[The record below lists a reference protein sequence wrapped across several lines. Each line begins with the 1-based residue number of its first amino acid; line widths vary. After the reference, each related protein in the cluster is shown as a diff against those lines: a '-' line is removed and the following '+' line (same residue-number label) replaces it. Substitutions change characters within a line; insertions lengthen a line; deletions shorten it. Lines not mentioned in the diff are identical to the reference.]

1 MAQRSDDVL
10 AGPHWGVPEIIEVE
24 LYRWAAARCVG
35 RTIVAVSAPDAW
47 YLKRGLTAAS
57 LTANAVGA
65 TVVDVRRRGK
75 LLLLDLAS
83 RAEGGRERPNDAEA
97 PPPGDT
103 TIGLRFGMTGRI
115 VIDGRVAMDE
125 LEYGSSRLEPAWV
138 RVDFTFE
145 GGGSLAVIDPRR
157 LGAVELEPDED
168 ALGPDA
174 YTATPAELGRALGD
188 SDAPVKVRLMDQARL
203 AGVGNLLA
211 DETLWR
217 AGIDPAR
224 PARTL
229 TSRER
234 ARLARTL
241 VDVIAELTKRGGSHT
256 GDLQDE
262 RHRGA
267 RCPRDGAELLRRTIG
282 GRTTYSCPI
291 HQR

>member
-1 MAQRSDDVL
+1 MAQRSVDVL

-24 LYRWAAARCVG
+24 LYRRAAARCVG
-35 RTIVAVSAPDAW
+35 RTIVTVSAPDEW
-47 YLKRGLTAAS
+47 YLKKGLTAAS
-57 LTANAVGA
+57 LIATAVGA
-65 TVVDVRRRGK
+65 SVGDVRRRGK
-75 LLLLDLAS
+75 LLLLDLS
-83 RAEGGRERPNDAEA
+83 PRVDEGAERLAA
-97 PPPGDT
+97 PPLAGT

-125 LEYGSSRLEPAWV
+125 LEYGSSRLDPAWV
-138 RVDFTFE
+138 RVVFAFD

-157 LGAVELEPDED
+157 LGAVELEPDEG

-174 YTATPAELGRALGD
+174 YTVTPAELGHALGD
-188 SDAPVKVRLMDQARL
+188 SNAPVKARLMDQTRV

-211 DETLWR
+211 DETFWR
-217 AGIDPAR
+217 AGIDPTR

-234 ARLARTL
+234 ARLARAL
-241 VDVIAELTKRGGSHT
+241 VEVIAELTLRGGSHT

-262 RHRGA
+262 RHRGG
-267 RCPRDGAELLRRTIG
+267 RCPREGAELLRRTVG

>member
-1 MAQRSDDVL
+1 MAQRRVGAL

-24 LYRWAAARCVG
+24 LYRRAAARCVG
-35 RTIVAVSAPDAW
+35 RRIVAVSAPDAW
-47 YLKRGLTAAS
+47 YLKRGLTAAW
-57 LTANAVGA
+57 LADVAVSA
-65 TVVDVRRRGK
+65 TIVDVRRRGK
-75 LLLLDLAS
+75 VLLVDLA
-83 RAEGGRERPNDAEA
+83 RHPADLVGPPNAADAREPDA
-97 PPPGDT
+97 T

-115 VIDGRVAMDE
+115 VVDGRVAMDE
-125 LEYGSSRLEPAWV
+125 LEYGSSRLDPEWV
-138 RVDFTFE
+138 RVAFTFE
-145 GGGSLAVIDPRR
+145 GDGSLSVVDPRR

-174 YTATPAELGRALGD
+174 YTVTPAELRLALGG
-188 SDAPVKVRLMDQARL
+188 SDAAVKARLMDQTRL

-229 TSRER
+229 TSREQ
-234 ARLARTL
+234 ARLAKTL
-241 VDVIAELTKRGGSHT
+241 GVVLGELTERGGSHT

-262 RHRGA
+262 RHRAG
-267 RCPRDGAELLRRTIG
+267 RCPRDGAELVRRSIG
-282 GRTTYSCPI
+282 GRTTYSCPT

>member
-1 MAQRSDDVL
+1 MAQRSVDVL

-24 LYRWAAARCVG
+24 LYRRAAARCVG
-35 RTIVAVSAPDAW
+35 RTIVTVSAPDEW
-47 YLKRGLTAAS
+47 YLKKGLTAAS
-57 LTANAVGA
+57 LIATAVGA
-65 TVVDVRRRGK
+65 SVGDVRRRGK
-75 LLLLDLAS
+75 LLLLDLS
-83 RAEGGRERPNDAEA
+83 PRVDEGAERLAA
-97 PPPGDT
+97 PPLAGT

-125 LEYGSSRLEPAWV
+125 LEYGSSRLDPAWV
-138 RVDFTFE
+138 RVVFAFD

-157 LGAVELEPDED
+157 LGAVELEPDEG

-174 YTATPAELGRALGD
+174 YTVTPTEVAHALGD
-188 SDAPVKVRLMDQARL
+188 SNAPVKARLMDQTRV

-217 AGIDPAR
+217 AGIEPAR

-234 ARLARTL
+234 ARLARAL
-241 VDVIAELTKRGGSHT
+241 VEVIAELTLRGGSHT

-262 RHRGA
+262 RHRGG
-267 RCPRDGAELLRRTIG
+267 RCPREGAELLRRTVG

>member
-1 MAQRSDDVL
+1 MAQRSVDVL

-24 LYRWAAARCVG
+24 LYRRAAARCVG
-35 RTIVAVSAPDAW
+35 RTIVTVSAPDDW
-47 YLKRGLTAAS
+47 YLKKGLTAAS
-57 LTANAVGA
+57 LTATAVGA
-65 TVVDVRRRGK
+65 SVGDVRRKGK
-75 LLLLDLAS
+75 LLLLDLS
-83 RAEGGRERPNDAEA
+83 PRVDEGAERLAA
-97 PPPGDT
+97 PPLAGT

-138 RVDFTFE
+138 RVVFAFD

-157 LGAVELEPDED
+157 LGAVELEPDEG

-174 YTATPAELGRALGD
+174 YTVTPTEVAHALGD
-188 SDAPVKVRLMDQARL
+188 SNAPVKARLMDQTRV

-217 AGIDPAR
+217 AGIEPAR

-234 ARLARTL
+234 ARLARAL
-241 VDVIAELTKRGGSHT
+241 VEVIAELTLRGGSHT

-262 RHRGA
+262 RHRGG
-267 RCPRDGAELLRRTIG
+267 RCPREGAELLRRTVG

>member
-1 MAQRSDDVL
+1 MAQRSVDVL

-24 LYRWAAARCVG
+24 LYRRAAARCVG
-35 RTIVAVSAPDAW
+35 RTIVTVSAPDDW
-47 YLKRGLTAAS
+47 YLKKGLTAAS
-57 LTANAVGA
+57 LTATAVGA
-65 TVVDVRRRGK
+65 SVGDVRRKGK
-75 LLLLDLAS
+75 LLLLDLS
-83 RAEGGRERPNDAEA
+83 RGVDEGAERLAA
-97 PPPGDT
+97 PPLAGT

-138 RVDFTFE
+138 RVVFAFD

-157 LGAVELEPDED
+157 LGAVELEPDEG

-174 YTATPAELGRALGD
+174 YTVTPTEVAHALGD
-188 SDAPVKVRLMDQARL
+188 SNAPVKARLMDQTRV

-217 AGIDPAR
+217 AGIEPAR

-234 ARLARTL
+234 ARLARAL
-241 VDVIAELTKRGGSHT
+241 VEVIAELTLRGGSHT

-262 RHRGA
+262 RHRGG
-267 RCPRDGAELLRRTIG
+267 RCPREGAELLRRTVG

>member
-1 MAQRSDDVL
+1 MAQRSVDVL

-24 LYRWAAARCVG
+24 LYRRAAARCVG
-35 RTIVAVSAPDAW
+35 RTIVTVSAPDEW
-47 YLKRGLTAAS
+47 YLKKGLTAAS
-57 LTANAVGA
+57 LTATAVGA
-65 TVVDVRRRGK
+65 SVGDVRRKGK
-75 LLLLDLAS
+75 LLLLDLS
-83 RAEGGRERPNDAEA
+83 PRVDEGAERLAA
-97 PPPGDT
+97 PPLAGT

-138 RVDFTFE
+138 RVVFAFD

-157 LGAVELEPDED
+157 LGAVELEPDEG

-174 YTATPAELGRALGD
+174 YTVTPTEVAHALGD
-188 SDAPVKVRLMDQARL
+188 SNAPVKARLMDQTRV

-217 AGIDPAR
+217 AGIEPAR

-234 ARLARTL
+234 ARLARAL
-241 VDVIAELTKRGGSHT
+241 VEVIAELTLRGGSHT

-262 RHRGA
+262 RHRGG
-267 RCPRDGAELLRRTIG
+267 RCPREGAELLRRTVG